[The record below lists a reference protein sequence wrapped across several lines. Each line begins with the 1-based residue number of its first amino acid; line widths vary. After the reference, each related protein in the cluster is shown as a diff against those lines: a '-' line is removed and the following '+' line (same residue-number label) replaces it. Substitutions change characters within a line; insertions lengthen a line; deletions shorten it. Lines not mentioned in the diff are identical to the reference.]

1 MNSDVHMHHIQK
13 SIILSLARTSPLRFT
28 DLQPPRIPNNT
39 FSYHL
44 KKLADSGFIEL
55 TPEGYIPTRKA
66 LKIVVFGAS
75 TGRTIAKPETI
86 TIVYVEN
93 YEDEILLLNRNHQPF
108 KGWYGLPAGQ
118 VHLGETLDQAARR
131 ELHEKTTLS
140 SPTNLQAV
148 GVLDFRYI
156 EQGTR
161 DIFMHMIG
169 FVYKYTFTGDRQE
182 LSDKA
187 TRYGQLSWSRLDHD
201 FLLPEVYVIK
211 KLAESGTFTYLSVS
225 FEEPGHLPTLSVD
238 FLDTPK
244 DTGDHPP
251 IITELSSNA

>member
-44 KKLADSGFIEL
+44 KKLVDSGYIEL
-55 TPEGYIPTRKA
+55 VSEGYIPTRKA

-75 TGRTIAKPETI
+75 TGKATAKPETI

-93 YEDEILLLNRNHQPF
+93 PEGEILLLNRNHQPF

-118 VHLGETLDQAARR
+118 VHLGETLEQAAQR
-131 ELHEKTTLS
+131 ELAEKTTLS
-140 SPTNLQAV
+140 PHTALRAV

-169 FVYKYTFTGDRQE
+169 FVYKYRFTGDRQE

-211 KLAESGTFTYLSVS
+211 KLVESKAFTYLSVS
-225 FEEPGHLPTLSVD
+225 FEEPVHVPTLSVA
-238 FLDTPK
+238 FSDT
-244 DTGDHPP
+244 TQEMQAYPP
-251 IITELSSNA
+251 IITGLSSNT